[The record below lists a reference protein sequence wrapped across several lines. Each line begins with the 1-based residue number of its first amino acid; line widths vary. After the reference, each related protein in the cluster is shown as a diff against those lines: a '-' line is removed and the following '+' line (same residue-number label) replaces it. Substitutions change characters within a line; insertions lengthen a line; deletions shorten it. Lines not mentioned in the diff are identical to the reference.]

1 MRVTSVSEQLLH
13 ERERLDALRA
23 WRVLDT
29 EAEASFDELTQL
41 ASRLC
46 GTPIALVSLVDENR
60 QWFKSRVGLDAEETP
75 RDVAFCSHAIL
86 ESSTMVVEDT
96 QLDDRFANNP
106 LVVGDPRIRFYAG
119 APLVD
124 SCGHALG
131 TLCVIDRE
139 PRKLNEEQMLALE
152 LLSHQ
157 VIRLMELRKANWELA
172 ENLERARCIADMLP
186 ICSHCH
192 AVRKEGDSWE
202 RIDHYFQELAGAKF
216 SHGVCPACMVEH
228 YADFLNGLSPLK

>member
-1 MRVTSVSEQLLH
+1 MLVTGLSEQLLH
-13 ERERLDALRA
+13 EQERLAALCA

-29 EAEASFDELTQL
+29 DAEAGFDELTEL

-46 GTPIALVSLVDENR
+46 GTPIALVSLVDQDR

-75 RDVAFCSHAIL
+75 RDVAFCSHAIQD
-86 ESSTMVVEDT
+86 SVTMVVEDT
-96 QLDDRFANNP
+96 ELDARFASNP
-106 LVVGDPRIRFYAG
+106 LVVGDPNIRFYAG

-131 TLCVIDRE
+131 TLCVIDRK
-139 PRKLNEEQMLALE
+139 PRKLNEEQLLALE
-152 LLSHQ
+152 LLSNQ
-157 VIRLMELRKANWELA
+157 VIRLMELRKSNWELA
-172 ENLERARCIADMLP
+172 ENLERARCIADLLP

-202 RIDHYFQELAGAKF
+202 RIDHYFQDLAGAKF

-228 YADFLNGLSPLK
+228 YTDYLSGLTPLK